1 MVVQP
6 DGKILAG
13 GYFAS
18 FDGGPAPYLIRLN
31 ADGSRDNTFS
41 QTGTGLNYSV
51 ESVVVQPDGKIL
63 AGGEF
68 TSYNGQPYAFTARL
82 LGGVGA
88 GFSATPDPVG
98 FGEQQTGSTSGTLT
112 VTVTN
117 TGSAPLTFAAGAV
130 TLGGDQPGQF
140 SLGEDTC
147 AGGSVPAAGTCTVKV
162 RFAPTSTGVKTATL
176 RFASNAAGSPHVVA
190 LTGTGTTPGFSATP
204 DPVGFGEQQT
214 GSTSGTLTVTV
225 TNTGSA
231 PLTFAAGAVTLGGDQ
246 PGQFSLG
253 EDTCAGG
260 SVPAAGTCTVK
271 VRFAPT
277 STGVKTATLRF
288 ASNAAGSPHV
298 VALTGTGTTPVTP
311 PPPPQPQTVGAVVKK
326 LKPKKKASL
335 PRTTQQGAALT
346 WKTATKKVCT
356 VKGSKV
362 TAKRKGTCKLKA
374 TAPAITDFLA
384 YTGSAKIKVK

>member
-1 MVVQP
+1 M
-6 DGKILAG
+6 
-13 GYFAS
+13 
-18 FDGGPAPYLIRLN
+18 
-31 ADGSRDNTFS
+31 
-41 QTGTGLNYSV
+41 
-51 ESVVVQPDGKIL
+51 QPDGKIL

-88 GFSATPDPVG
+88 
-98 FGEQQTGSTSGTLT
+98 
-112 VTVTN
+112 
-117 TGSAPLTFAAGAV
+117 
-130 TLGGDQPGQF
+130 
-140 SLGEDTC
+140 
-147 AGGSVPAAGTCTVKV
+147 
-162 RFAPTSTGVKTATL
+162 
-176 RFASNAAGSPHVVA
+176 
-190 LTGTGTTPGFSATP
+190 GFSATP